1 VEAYRRLT
9 ERETETGTG
18 SRNQIEQ
25 LQHLLQE
32 EQERSKKLELDL
44 EQTKKAADE
53 NTQALERTYQGEVEQ
68 LNKELADVREL
79 LLKNAPTSES
89 KSSEDSDNLG
99 PASRDRIENN
109 QMVLNDLKLARL
121 SIKGIER
128 KLERETRRAD
138 RAEAESQEIRDVLE
152 NLQREQQVKDS
163 QLDAIRCNLQSVL
176 SEPTAAQAV
185 PVSSDTHESKERHIS
200 EEEEEEDFGNVLAS
214 ELASMRESYE
224 SKLEELQTRLSSV
237 EKENK
242 ELMEEIKSL
251 RI

>member
-1 VEAYRRLT
+1 
-9 ERETETGTG
+9 
-18 SRNQIEQ
+18 
-25 LQHLLQE
+25 
-32 EQERSKKLELDL
+32 
-44 EQTKKAADE
+44 
-53 NTQALERTYQGEVEQ
+53 
-68 LNKELADVREL
+68 
-79 LLKNAPTSES
+79 
-89 KSSEDSDNLG
+89 
-99 PASRDRIENN
+99 
-109 QMVLNDLKLARL
+109 MVLNDLKLARL